1 MSTDLIQH
9 AFGDHTV
16 RTLLDA
22 HGEPQFV
29 LADLCSAIGIGNSR
43 MVAQRL
49 HPDGVSQADV
59 IDSMGRRQRATVVTE
74 SGMFEVVL
82 RSDSDRAAPF
92 RKWVTTEVLPTLRKT
107 GSYALGAQTAEQRIA
122 LAVIEAQALLA
133 EKDATIAVLTPP
145 AAAWNALADS
155 AGDYSMRDA
164 AQILSRDP
172 GIEIGQNRL
181 AKLLRQIGWIDP
193 RGIPYQ
199 HHVQVGRLRSKP
211 QTRISHRTGERVAC
225 EPQVRITLKG
235 IEALHGHLHG
245 LAPVQA
251 ETSPLAVAS

>member
-9 AFGDHTV
+9 AFHGHTV
-16 RTLLDA
+16 RTLLDE
-22 HGEPQFV
+22 HHEPLFV
-29 LADLCSAIGIGNSR
+29 LTDLCGALGIGNSR

-59 IDSMGRRQRATVVTE
+59 IDSMGRKQRATVVTE
-74 SGMFEVVL
+74 SGMYETVL
-82 RSDSDRAAPF
+82 RSDSDRAVPF
-92 RKWVTTEVLPTLRKT
+92 RQWVTREVLPTIRKT
-107 GSYALGAQTAEQRIA
+107 GSYSLTAQTPEQRIA

-133 EKDATIAVLTPP
+133 EKDATIAVLAPP

-155 AGDYSMRDA
+155 AGDYSMRDT
-164 AQILSRDP
+164 AQVLSRDP

-181 AKLLRQIGWIDP
+181 AKLLRQIGWIDS

-199 HHVQVGRLRSKP
+199 HHVDVGRLRSKP
-211 QTRISHRTGERVAC
+211 QTRLSHRTGERVAC
-225 EPQVRITLKG
+225 DPQVRITLKG

-245 LAPVQA
+245 LAPVQLEPA
-251 ETSPLAVAS
+251 PLAVAS